1 MDDIVIIDNDV
12 AKITQLKKHL
22 SCHFQ
27 TKDLGSLKYFLG
39 IGVAQSKE
47 GIVISQRKYALDIL
61 EESGMTNCRP
71 IDSHMDPNQKLMA
84 DQGEPYSDPERY
96 RRLVGKLI
104 FLTITRPDISFAVSV
119 NSKFMQAPH
128 VDHWKVVIHILRYIK
143 KARRT

>member
-1 MDDIVIIDNDV
+1 MELCEGNHSVFYCHTSPGKCVYLVVYVDDIVIIDNDV

-84 DQGEPYSDPERY
+84 DQGEPYSDPKRY
-96 RRLVGKLI
+96 RRLV
-104 FLTITRPDISFAVSV
+104 S
-119 NSKFMQAPH
+119 
-128 VDHWKVVIHILRYIK
+128 WK
-143 KARRT
+143 AN